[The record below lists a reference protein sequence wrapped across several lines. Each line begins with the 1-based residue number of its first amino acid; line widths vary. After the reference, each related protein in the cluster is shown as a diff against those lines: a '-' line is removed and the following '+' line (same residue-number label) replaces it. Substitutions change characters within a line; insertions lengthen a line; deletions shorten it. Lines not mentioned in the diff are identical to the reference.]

1 MTEET
6 AKSHRARPKI
16 VVVAGPTGSG
26 KTGLGVELG
35 KCFGGEV
42 INADSR
48 YLYRGFDIGTA
59 KPTLS
64 EREGVPHYL
73 IDILAPDDDFSL
85 ARYQELAYQTI
96 DDVVQRERLPLLVGG
111 TPLYIK
117 AVIEGWQIPR
127 VPPDP
132 EIRARLEAERAEHGV
147 ERLIERLT
155 AIDPASAVRCGVNP
169 RRIIRALEVYE
180 VTGVPMSELEDKGPR
195 PFDTLELG
203 LWRDRGALYT
213 AIDQRIDRQ
222 IVDGLVEEVEQ
233 LLASGVPATA
243 PAFSSIGYRQLL
255 PAIAGEESLAEGI
268 ARIRHDTHRYVR
280 HQETWLRANPRLI
293 RIDVDQAGWIDDCA
307 ARVAAFLAAPDTGP
321 F

>member
-1 MTEET
+1 MTKET
-6 AKSHRARPKI
+6 AESHRARPKI

-35 KCFGGEV
+35 KRFDGEV

-64 EREGVPHYL
+64 ERKGVPHHL
-73 IDILAPDDDFSL
+73 IDVLAPDDDFSL
-85 ARYQELAYQTI
+85 ARYQELAYRTI
-96 DDVVQRERLPLLVGG
+96 DDVVQRGRLPLLVGG

-117 AVIEGWQIPR
+117 AVVEGWRIPR

-132 EIRARLEAERAEHGV
+132 EIRARLETECAEHGV

-155 AIDPASAVRCGVNP
+155 AVDPASAERCGVNP
-169 RRIIRALEVYE
+169 RRIIRALEIYE
-180 VTGVPMSELEDKGPR
+180 ITGVPMSELEGKGPR
-195 PFDTLELG
+195 PYDTLELG

-222 IVDGLVEEVEQ
+222 IDDGLVGEVEQ

-255 PAIAGEESLAEGI
+255 PAIAGKNRWPRESRGSDTIRTGMCAIRKPGCAPIRGSFASMSIRLAGSTLRREGSGI
-268 ARIRHDTHRYVR
+268 SGRS
-280 HQETWLRANPRLI
+280 
-293 RIDVDQAGWIDDCA
+293 
-307 ARVAAFLAAPDTGP
+307 
-321 F
+321 